1 MKKMNTKDNAG
12 RMSTNYPLLDSY
24 LTLTRPLHAY
34 RSIVYFFAVFAMLLL
49 GERNTQA
56 WGGEQTFYAKITVKS
71 EPSIGGYVYIAQDA
85 QSESV
90 AADEAKTEDSSSPS
104 YKNTWVSIPFVGDVG
119 KVSNHTFDLYGYQS
133 TKTGFTF
140 KGWSTSRS
148 ANSGTTT
155 TKSSWGR
162 DYYPFSIT
170 STSTNSSKPTSATY
184 YAIFAGIVNNA
195 DNQPTAS
202 LDFKTINLGTSKE
215 LTITYKHAHA
225 GKITGTFSGTNSGD
239 FTLKSGTSLP
249 TNSITQGTQTI
260 TIVFNPTCSGSRSA
274 TLTLKGSNGGSMTI
288 SLSGAATP
296 YTPTIST
303 TNGSVNVSVSGA
315 TSTTNLND
323 RVTTNAD
330 GTKTYTCSNSAVTI
344 SGSTFSAT
352 KQGTYTVNVNI
363 SQGCSYA
370 ACSDA
375 FTITVNRINPAL
387 TMSTGSVMVTTDKSN
402 PNILNLS
409 TLCSHGG
416 NGTVTYSLVG
426 GPTSLSGDEFGD
438 NCSLEGTNF
447 YAWVG
452 GDYTIRATTSQT
464 DQYNS
469 IYRDFIVTVIRRTQT
484 INWSTAET
492 VFVEE
497 DVISATSIGDVTLE
511 KSGAG
516 AEYVTIE
523 GNTATVGEV
532 ESNSTVTLTATAAQ
546 TDVYAQATDSKTI
559 TLTSL
564 LKQHITFTQNLTK
577 LKTTDGTKKVELV
590 ATSDS
595 GRDSYI
601 TFAVDANAAGVSVT
615 HEGDKWYLNYTATAV
630 KGIAVT
636 ASLAGVEGVSIAA
649 SDVSQMVKV
658 TDPTAKCDITE
669 TLATAYGI
677 KSTDKVYDLTI
688 PKEVVLKVRC
698 SEKSLTLLNGYDI
711 KFYNAQNQQVGETQ
725 SFGGWNTDQYNT
737 QDVKTRTFSKL
748 DKNITKLVFTSNA
761 SKGYDITEASYT
773 RWSYATP
780 SKSALTFEAQAL
792 STVADQTFTLD
803 YANYQIELSIEGSS
817 NFVLKS
823 EDSFGDCETYGSKT
837 VKVGYNVPSEAM
849 EETAYLR
856 IKDNTGALLNT
867 VELHATVIGG
877 LTQNITSTNIQ
888 SSYLTTDLVNL
899 TATTDRGLTNFSYS
913 ATPAGIA
920 NFSGSQMTFSQSGT
934 IAITVTEAGNG
945 AYAEA
950 TKTIEDVKVNKAT
963 PTIVTTPASGTKI
976 QYLQTLN
983 NSTIADGG
991 KATVILRG
999 AANTEVAGAWAWT
1012 NPTQVIKDNAGT
1024 HDYKVTFTPTDGGMY
1039 NTNTCM
1045 VPVTILRAEQAISMK
1060 NGTVKI
1066 SVDGIDRGKA
1076 DSYLDLNS
1084 LIQSQTT
1091 DVVNAVKRDGNVTY
1105 VVISANADKAT
1116 IDGSTFSATEIGDYT
1131 IRATKAETGYYNV
1144 VTAEFTVTVEKR
1156 VNTLATAAAY
1166 TKYVDDVLEN
1176 VATTVNSD
1184 GDIHTSSSD
1193 ASIAYYNIAE
1203 NKITIPNSEAK
1214 PFDQTTVTIK
1224 IWQDGTDRFEGIA
1237 EADAKIITLTV
1248 KKYDNPFVCS
1258 WGGFA
1263 KTVNFDEVVPTQL
1276 TTKNTDYTHFPIEIE
1291 QTSGEKI
1298 AALVRNDDT
1307 NNTIT
1312 ASHFVGDATWHL
1324 SQQENY
1330 KYKAAAQDVTLH
1342 VQTKN
1347 GEECYI
1353 LVDDSEHKFTTGITD
1368 GSGHYDTP
1376 IAISGPVK
1384 AISFDAKRDPLGDLF
1399 TSGGNFVV
1407 QYSVDN
1413 GSHWRTIA
1421 DKLDLDWLDYDSYG
1435 PFEFIGL
1442 ASDERVSHIRF
1453 GATVGGTLSKYY
1465 KNIQITRTTNIKPV
1479 DEDGNQINSLTMP
1492 TSTVDGSTTA
1502 KFYLNYSSCDDVIKI
1517 VSDNPHF
1524 KVDIQEITVDH
1535 SKDFNNADITV
1546 TYTSTTKGTHTGT
1559 ITIYTK
1565 YQNETL
1571 TVTGKTDKKN
1581 QTLTWEDGY
1590 TENSLSLPVG
1600 LIVDNVN
1607 YAVSASSEKAVIYTS
1622 SDESVIKII
1631 QAGLGFE
1638 IVGEGTAT
1646 LTATQA
1652 GDDDWFPVSESK
1664 TINATYKKLQE
1675 IVWTQDFIRNMEV
1688 GVEKPLEAKVYIR
1701 NLKTGA
1707 LTYNASQTALITY
1720 SCPPNTVI
1728 ALDGENK
1735 KITVQGY
1742 GQTSIKASLPTGSEY
1757 YEDATPVTL
1766 IVKVLKPSDGCETPW
1781 VLDQSSTV
1789 SLFEDKVLSG
1799 AAYNFSDWTT
1809 PELTSDPIIL
1819 NPKNGKPGTLSYQ
1832 HDAEI
1837 YTIRNGGLLKFCSGT
1852 VVAQQRVNGIWQDI
1866 EGSEY
1871 TSSATTWNWAAGAY
1885 EWREVKDLQLEETAD
1900 AIRFRRLTGGTGHHN
1915 FKDIQISLLHYLRP
1929 TTAEV
1934 DLGDIT
1940 IGEDRLATVGVDYSD
1955 IKKDLSVA
1963 KGNEEDK
1970 TFSLGESTVY
1980 VTCGTFGHYDLPIT
1994 VHPTELGEWSNT
2006 VIVTD
2011 KFTGEEVTIVVKANV
2026 VPEFIHTYES
2036 AGEWGEQTHWK
2047 DNKKPTFKD
2056 DVRINADVTI
2066 VSDITV
2072 NGMTIESGKTV
2083 TVNPGVT
2090 LTLRDGVSR
2099 PRTVYGNL
2107 HVKDGGKVVVGTGA
2121 FMINDFILDAA
2132 LGNPDTPASSGQL
2145 LDEYAKF
2152 IVNGDAYFQL
2162 TLGNTNTIGWYD
2174 FVLPFEANV
2183 SNGISVVDN
2192 EGNVLPSRY
2201 GTHYLV
2207 MRYDEAQRAV
2217 NGKDWF
2223 KYNGTMKAGRVYT
2236 IAVDADHSE
2245 WNTVLFKKN
2254 KGAVLGASATYEAEC
2269 STGEAIDCG
2278 WNGLGN
2284 GTLQHMKLNAASV
2297 RKIEVYDHANNIFE
2311 TLEEDE
2317 VSNLKFAVGTSFF
2330 LQVDE
2335 DKKPISFVTAEAAL
2349 PILAPAR
2356 ERRTTDEF
2364 RLALTAENT
2373 DYPSDR
2379 LWVSASEEATGEYVV
2394 GHDLLKMGTPSE
2406 AKVAQMW
2413 ANNAGNRL
2421 CDIEMP
2427 LNGDGA
2433 RCELGLFAPKESSY
2447 TLSVEKAPEDVTL
2460 YLTYNDRPIWNL
2472 SMSPYVLNLT
2482 NGTTEGYGLQLY
2494 VRPASEVATGVD
2506 EVQGNNVPCT
2516 KVLMDGK
2523 MYIITPEGA
2532 IFDATG
2538 KKVK

>member
-1 MKKMNTKDNAG
+1 
-12 RMSTNYPLLDSY
+12 MSESAISAKSAKQIFANFVKFVKPIFGTTRRSEGSVMEAEYPTNYQRISNLSLTIRPFRVAILAVLLVFVGGRNSVVLGADCNYTVSNFVSSKNTEKNGDKY
-24 LTLTRPLHAY
+24 LFGRKNYYDVPTFEFGNVTNNYGISHVKLSLKFGGLHAVTEKFQLQYKVGSGSWTNIGSQVTASVISTDIDQNVSIAGASGQKVYFRLERVEKAKFTDTQTLTLSGFEVRMA
-34 RSIVYFFAVFAMLLL
+34 S
-49 GERNTQA
+49 N
-56 WGGEQTFYAKITVKS
+56 
-71 EPSIGGYVYIAQDA
+71 
-85 QSESV
+85 V
-90 AADEAKTEDSSSPS
+90 AADKSTIDFGTLTYGNSKSEKVTATYTLNYS
-104 YKNTWVSIPFVGDVG
+104 GDM
-119 KVSNHTFDLYGYQS
+119 TA
-133 TKTGFTF
+133 TCTGDYSATVTA
-140 KGWSTSRS
+140 GCNCSTSQQTKEITVTFTPTQ
-148 ANSGTTT
+148 AGTRTGKLT
-155 TKSSWGR
+155 IKNPNG
-162 DYYPFSIT
+162 T
-170 STSTNSSKPTSATY
+170 STT
-184 YAIFAGIVNNA
+184 V
-195 DNQPTAS
+195 D
-202 LDFKTINLGTSKE
+202 
-215 LTITYKHAHA
+215 LTGVCNRA
-225 GKITGTFSGTNSGD
+225 
-239 FTLKSGTSLP
+239 
-249 TNSITQGTQTI
+249 
-260 TIVFNPTCSGSRSA
+260 NPT
-274 TLTLKGSNGGSMTI
+274 LNMSN
-288 SLSGAATP
+288 
-296 YTPTIST
+296 
-303 TNGSVNVSVSGA
+303 NGSVNVTTDKANPVELDLSTLKASGTTTGIGA
-315 TSTTNLND
+315 FDSFVLQSADASTGAK
-323 RVTTNAD
+323 AD
-330 GTKTYTCSNSAVTI
+330 GVTI
-344 SGSTFSAT
+344 DGSKFSSTVGGKYTVRATT
-352 KQGTYTVNVNI
+352 KQNNQYNSTYKDFTV
-363 SQGCSYA
+363 
-370 ACSDA
+370 
-375 FTITVNRINPAL
+375 TVNRL
-387 TMSTGSVMVTTDKSN
+387 
-402 PNILNLS
+402 
-409 TLCSHGG
+409 
-416 NGTVTYSLVG
+416 
-426 GPTSLSGDEFGD
+426 
-438 NCSLEGTNF
+438 
-447 YAWVG
+447 
-452 GDYTIRATTSQT
+452 
-464 DQYNS
+464 
-469 IYRDFIVTVIRRTQT
+469 TQT
-484 INWSTAET
+484 ISWSTDES

-497 DVISATSIGDVTLE
+497 DVISATSIGDVTLT

-564 LKQHITFTQNLTK
+564 QKQHITFEQNLTK

-698 SEKSLTLLNGYDI
+698 SEKSLTLLQGYEI
-711 KFYNAQNQQVGETQ
+711 KFYNAKNQQVGSTH
-725 SFGGWNTDQYNT
+725 SFGITDGHYNT
-737 QDVKTRTFSKL
+737 QTVQKRTFSNL

-780 SKSALTFEAQAL
+780 SESALTFEAQAL

-823 EDSFGDCETYGSKT
+823 EDSFGDCETYDSKT

-913 ATPAGIA
+913 ATPTGVA
-920 NFSGSQMTFSQSGT
+920 NFDGAQMTFSQSGT

-945 AYAEA
+945 TYAEA
-950 TKTIEDVKVNKAT
+950 TKTIEGVKVNKAT
-963 PTIVTTPASGTKI
+963 PTIVTKPTAGSI
-976 QYLQTLN
+976 AYFQTLS
-983 NSTIADGG
+983 NSTVAQNG
-991 KATVILRG
+991 KATVTLRG
-999 AANTEVAGAWAWT
+999 VENTEVAGTWAWT
-1012 NPTQVIKDNAGT
+1012 NAAHQVTDIPGT
-1024 HDYKVTFTPTDGGMY
+1024 NEYEVTFTPTDGGMY

-1045 VPVTILRAEQAISMK
+1045 VPVTILRANQSLSMN
-1060 NGTVKI
+1060 NGTVKV
-1066 SVDGIDRGKA
+1066 SVDGIDKGKA

-1105 VVISANADKAT
+1105 AVISANADKAT

-1166 TKYVDDVLEN
+1166 TKYVDEVVPN

-1184 GDIHTSSSD
+1184 GEIHTSSSD

-1203 NKITIPNSEAK
+1203 NKISIPNSEAK

-1224 IWQDGTDRFEGIA
+1224 IWQDGTTRFEGIA

-1312 ASHFVGDATWHL
+1312 ASHFVGDATWHMIQPE
-1324 SQQENY
+1324 SY
-1330 KYKAAAQDVTLH
+1330 KYKASEANLSLSVRVID
-1342 VQTKN
+1342 
-1347 GEECYI
+1347 GEECFI
-1353 LVDDSEHKFTTGITD
+1353 LDDNSEHEFATGITD
-1368 GSGHYDTP
+1368 GSGHFDTP
-1376 IAISGPVK
+1376 IPVLGPVDK
-1384 AISFDAKRDPLGDLF
+1384 LYFSARKNLIGVNKFI
-1399 TSGGNFVV
+1399 V

-1413 GSHWRTIA
+1413 GSNWRTIA
-1421 DKLDLDWLDYDSYG
+1421 QPELNLVTWDDYG
-1435 PFEFIGL
+1435 PYDFPNL
-1442 ASDERVSHIRF
+1442 ANDERVTHIRF
-1453 GATVGGTLSKYY
+1453 GASVGGTLSKYY
-1465 KNIQITRTTNIKPV
+1465 KNIKISRKTNIQPL
-1479 DEDGNQINSLTMP
+1479 DADGHHITTLTLP
-1492 TSTVDGSTTA
+1492 QNTVGSTTTA
-1502 KFYLNYSSCDDVIKI
+1502 QFYLNYSSCDDVIKI
-1517 VSDNPHF
+1517 VSDNAHF
-1524 KVDIQEITVDH
+1524 TVDQTKISVDH
-1535 SKDFNNADITV
+1535 SKDFNNATITV
-1546 TYTSTTKGTHTGT
+1546 SYKSEEKGTHTGT

-1590 TENSLSLPVG
+1590 TENQLSLPVG

-1675 IVWTQDFIRNMEV
+1675 IVWPQDFIRNMEV

-1728 ALDGENK
+1728 ALDGDNK

-1742 GQTSIKASLPTGSEY
+1742 GQTSITASLPTGSEY

-1766 IVKVLKPSDGCETPW
+1766 IVKVRKPSDGCETPW

-1819 NPKNGKPGTLSYQ
+1819 NPENGKPGTLSYQ

-1940 IGEDRLATVGVDYSD
+1940 IGEDRLATVGFDYSD

-1980 VTCGTFGHYDLPIT
+1980 VACGTFGHYDLPIT

-2011 KFTGEEVTIVVKANV
+2011 KFTGELVTIVVKANV
-2026 VPEFIHTYES
+2026 VPEFIHTYET
-2036 AGEWGEQTHWK
+2036 AGVWGEQTHWK
-2047 DNKKPTFKD
+2047 DEKKPTYKD

-2072 NGMTIESGKTV
+2072 NAITIESDKTV

-2107 HVKDGGKVVVGTGA
+2107 HVKSGAKVNVGTGA

-2132 LGNPDTPASSGQL
+2132 LGNPGTPASSGQL

-2174 FVLPFEANV
+2174 FVVPFNV
-2183 SNGISVVDN
+2183 DVTSGISIVDSA
-2192 EGNVLPSRY
+2192 GNVLPARHGEDY
-2201 GTHYLV
+2201 VV
-2207 MRYDEAQRAV
+2207 MRYSEAKRAER
-2217 NGKDWF
+2217 GKDWIKF
-2223 KYNGTMKAGRVYT
+2223 NGTMQAGRVYT
-2236 IAVDADHSE
+2236 IAVDANHDE

-2254 KGAVLGASATYEAEC
+2254 KGAALGASATYEAEC

-2284 GTLQHMKLNAASV
+2284 GTLQHMKLEVDSV
-2297 RKIEVYDHANNIFE
+2297 KIQVYNHTSNVFE
-2311 TLEEDE
+2311 TRDD
-2317 VSNLKFAVGTSFF
+2317 VSGLKFAVGTSFF
-2330 LQVDE
+2330 TQVDE
-2335 DKKPISFVTAEAAL
+2335 AKAINFVAPTSAQSF
-2349 PILAPAR
+2349 LAPAR

-2427 LNGDGA
+2427 LATGKA
-2433 RCELGLFAPKESSY
+2433 KCELGIFAPQEANY
-2447 TLSVEKAPEDVTL
+2447 TLSVEKMPDDAML
-2460 YLTYNDRPIWNL
+2460 YLTYNGRPVWNL
-2472 SMSPYVLNLT
+2472 TYAPYTFDLT
-2482 NGTTEGYGLQLY
+2482 QGFTEGYGLQIS
-2494 VRPASEVATGVD
+2494 VTNAPQVTTGVD
-2506 EVQGNNVPCT
+2506 EVQGDDVRNT
-2516 KVLMDGK
+2516 KVIIDNK
-2523 MYIITPEGA
+2523 MFVITPQGA
-2532 IFDATG
+2532 MYDATG
-2538 KKVK
+2538 KKIQ

>member
-1 MKKMNTKDNAG
+1 
-12 RMSTNYPLLDSY
+12 MSESAISAKSARRIFANFVKFVKPNFGTTRRSEGSVMEAEYPTNYQRISNLSLTIRPFRVAILAVLLVFVGSWNSEVWGANCNYNFTKNEERTSIHNGETIYRATINGNYYGLSSLSFHIEFSQSLNLDNRSKDLSYDIYLYNNSTKSWSKRESKTLAGYGVGTEGATITYTTDLTNITAFKIVSTTDFGTYKSWGKKYDVWRTVEISGVTFQMASTISADVSSIDFGSVTYGNSSDSKNVVATY
-24 LTLTRPLHAY
+24 TLNYSGDMTATCTGDF
-34 RSIVYFFAVFAMLLL
+34 SATISA
-49 GERNTQA
+49 GCNCSTSQKSK
-56 WGGEQTFYAKITVKS
+56 TITVKFTPTQAGTRNGTLTIKNPDGTQTTVS
-71 EPSIGGYVYIAQDA
+71 LTGTGVRANPTLKMNNGSVDATTDIAHPS
-85 QSESV
+85 
-90 AADEAKTEDSSSPS
+90 
-104 YKNTWVSIPFVGDVG
+104 NL
-119 KVSNHTFDLYGYQS
+119 NL
-133 TKTGFTF
+133 
-140 KGWSTSRS
+140 
-148 ANSGTTT
+148 ANLKASGTT
-155 TKSSWGR
+155 S
-162 DYYPFSIT
+162 
-170 STSTNSSKPTSATY
+170 
-184 YAIFAGIVNNA
+184 GI
-195 DNQPTAS
+195 
-202 LDFKTINLGTSKE
+202 
-215 LTITYKHAHA
+215 
-225 GKITGTFSGTNSGD
+225 GD
-239 FTLKSGTSLP
+239 FS
-249 TNSITQGTQTI
+249 NFEVI
-260 TIVFNPTCSGSRSA
+260 SA
-274 TLTLKGSNGGSMTI
+274 DAST
-288 SLSGAATP
+288 GAR
-296 YTPTIST
+296 I
-303 TNGSVNVSVSGA
+303 
-315 TSTTNLND
+315 
-323 RVTTNAD
+323 D
-330 GTKTYTCSNSAVTI
+330 GTHI
-344 SGSTFSAT
+344 E
-352 KQGTYTVNVNI
+352 
-363 SQGCSYA
+363 
-370 ACSDA
+370 
-375 FTITVNRINPAL
+375 
-387 TMSTGSVMVTTDKSN
+387 
-402 PNILNLS
+402 
-409 TLCSHGG
+409 
-416 NGTVTYSLVG
+416 NGIFYSIVG
-426 GPTSLSGDEFGD
+426 GI
-438 NCSLEGTNF
+438 
-447 YAWVG
+447 
-452 GDYTIRATTSQT
+452 YTIRATTAQNN
-464 DQYNS
+464 QYNS
-469 IYRDFIVTVIRRTQT
+469 TYKDFTVTVNRLTQT
-484 INWSTAET
+484 ISWSSDES

-497 DVISATSIGDVTLE
+497 DVISATSIGDVTLT

-532 ESNSTVTLTATAAQ
+532 ETNSSVTLTATAAQ
-546 TDVYAQATDSKTI
+546 TDVYAEATDSKTI

-564 LKQHITFTQNLTK
+564 QKQHITFNQNLTK

-698 SEKSLTLLNGYDI
+698 SEKSLTLLQGYEI
-711 KFYNAQNQQVGETQ
+711 KFYNAKNQQVGSTH
-725 SFGGWNTDQYNT
+725 SFGITDGHYNT
-737 QDVKTRTFSKL
+737 QAVQTRTFSNL
-748 DKNITKLVFTSNA
+748 DKNITKMVFTSNA
-761 SKGYDITEASYT
+761 NKGYDITEASYT

-803 YANYQIELSIEGSS
+803 YANYQIELSIDGSS
-817 NFVLKS
+817 NFVLT

-913 ATPAGIA
+913 ATPTGVA

-934 IAITVTEAGNG
+934 IAITVIEAGNG

-963 PTIVTTPASGTKI
+963 PTIVTKPTAGSI
-976 QYLQTLN
+976 AYFQTLS
-983 NSTIADGG
+983 NSTVAQNG
-991 KATVILRG
+991 KATVTLRG
-999 AANTEVAGAWAWT
+999 VENTVAGGTWAWT
-1012 NPTQVIKDNAGT
+1012 NAAHQVTDIPGT
-1024 HDYKVTFTPTDGGMY
+1024 HEYEVTFTPTDGGMY

-1045 VPVTILRAEQAISMK
+1045 VPVTILRANQSLSMN
-1060 NGTVKI
+1060 NGTVKV
-1066 SVDGIDRGKA
+1066 SVDGIDAGKA

-1084 LIQSQTT
+1084 LIKSQTT
-1091 DVVNAVKRDGNVTY
+1091 DVVNSVKRDGNVTY
-1105 VVISANADKAT
+1105 AVISTNASKAT
-1116 IDGSTFSATEIGDYT
+1116 INGSTFSATEIGDYT
-1131 IRATKAETGYYNV
+1131 IRATKAVTGYYNV

-1156 VNTLATAAAY
+1156 ANTLATAAAY
-1166 TKYVDDVLEN
+1166 TKYVDEVVPN

-1184 GDIHTSSSD
+1184 GEIHTSSSD

-1203 NKITIPNSEAK
+1203 NKISIPNSEAK

-1224 IWQDGTDRFEGIA
+1224 IWQDGTTRFEGIA

-1312 ASHFVGDATWHL
+1312 ASHFVGDATWHMKQPE
-1324 SQQENY
+1324 SY
-1330 KYKAAAQDVTLH
+1330 KYKAGAADLSLKVK
-1342 VQTKN
+1342 VID
-1347 GEECYI
+1347 GEECFI
-1353 LVDDSEHKFTTGITD
+1353 LEDNTEHEFGTGITD
-1368 GSGHYDTP
+1368 GSGHFDTP
-1376 IAISGPVK
+1376 IPVSGPVDK
-1384 AISFDAKRDPLGDLF
+1384 LYFSARKNLIGVNKFI
-1399 TSGGNFVV
+1399 V

-1413 GSHWRTIA
+1413 GSNWRTIA
-1421 DKLDLDWLDYDSYG
+1421 QPELNLVTWDDYG
-1435 PFEFIGL
+1435 PYDFPNL
-1442 ASDERVSHIRF
+1442 ANDERVTHIRF
-1453 GATVGGTLSKYY
+1453 GAEVGGTLYKYY
-1465 KNIQITRTTNIKPV
+1465 KNIKISRKTNIQPL
-1479 DEDGNQINSLTMP
+1479 DADGHHISTLTLP
-1492 TSTVDGSTTA
+1492 QNTVGSTTTA
-1502 KFYLNYSSCDDVIKI
+1502 QFYLNYSSCDDVIKI
-1517 VSDNPHF
+1517 VSDNGHF
-1524 KVDIQEITVDH
+1524 TVGQSEISVDH
-1535 SKDFNNADITV
+1535 SKDFNNATITV
-1546 TYTSTTKGTHTGT
+1546 SYNSDEKGTHTGT

-1571 TVTGKTDKKN
+1571 TVTGKTDRKK

-1590 TENSLSLPVG
+1590 AGDSLSLPVG

-1607 YAVSASSEKAVIYTS
+1607 YAVSASSKKAVIYTS
-1622 SDESVIKII
+1622 SNESVIKII

-1652 GDDDWFPVSESK
+1652 GDDDWSPVSESK

-1707 LTYNASQTALITY
+1707 LTYNASQTDLITY

-1728 ALDGENK
+1728 ALDGDNK

-1742 GQTSIKASLPTGSEY
+1742 GQTSITASLPTGSEY

-1766 IVKVLKPSDGCETPW
+1766 IVKVRKPSDGCETPW

-1819 NPKNGKPGTLSYQ
+1819 NPENGKPGTLSYQ

-1852 VVAQQRVNGIWQDI
+1852 VVAQQRVNGIWHDI
-1866 EGSEY
+1866 EGSKY
-1871 TSSATTWNWAAGAY
+1871 TSSATTLNWAAGAY
-1885 EWREVKDLQLEETAD
+1885 EWREVKDLQLDETAD

-1940 IGEDRLATVGVDYSD
+1940 IGEDRLATVGFDYSD

-1980 VTCGTFGHYDLPIT
+1980 VACGTFGHYDLPIT

-2011 KFTGEEVTIVVKANV
+2011 KFTGELVTIVVKANV
-2026 VPEFIHTYES
+2026 VPEFIHTYET

-2047 DNKKPTFKD
+2047 DNEKPTFKD

-2072 NGMTIESGKTV
+2072 NAITIESDKTV

-2107 HVKDGGKVVVGTGA
+2107 HVKSGAKVNVGTGA

-2132 LGNPDTPASSGQL
+2132 LGNPGTPASSGQL

-2174 FVLPFEANV
+2174 FVVPFNV
-2183 SNGISVVDN
+2183 DVTSGISIVDKD
-2192 EGNVLPSRY
+2192 GNVLPARHGEDY
-2201 GTHYLV
+2201 VV
-2207 MRYDEAQRAV
+2207 MRYSEAKRAER
-2217 NGKDWF
+2217 GKDWIKF
-2223 KYNGTMKAGRVYT
+2223 NGTMQAGRVYT
-2236 IAVDADHSE
+2236 IAVDANHSE

-2254 KGAVLGASATYEAEC
+2254 KGAALGASATYEAEC

-2284 GTLQHMKLNAASV
+2284 GTLQHMKLSDASV
-2297 RKIEVYDHANNIFE
+2297 KIQVYDHTNNVFE
-2311 TLEEDE
+2311 TRDD
-2317 VSNLKFAVGTSFF
+2317 VSGLKFAVGTSFF
-2330 LQVDE
+2330 MQVDE
-2335 DKKPISFVTAEAAL
+2335 AKAINFVAPTSAQSF
-2349 PILAPAR
+2349 LAPAR

-2364 RLALTAENT
+2364 RLALTAEGEERA
-2373 DYPSDR
+2373 SDR

-2413 ANNAGNRL
+2413 AKNEANRL

-2427 LNGDGA
+2427 LATGKA
-2433 RCELGLFAPKESSY
+2433 KCELGIFAPQEANY
-2447 TLSVEKAPEDVTL
+2447 TLSVEKMPDDAML
-2460 YLTYNDRPIWNL
+2460 YLTYNGRPVWNL
-2472 SMSPYVLNLT
+2472 TYAPYTFDLT
-2482 NGTTEGYGLQLY
+2482 QGFTEGYGLQIS
-2494 VRPASEVATGVD
+2494 VTNAPQVTTGVD
-2506 EVQGNNVPCT
+2506 EVQGGDVRNT
-2516 KVLMDGK
+2516 KVIIDNK
-2523 MYIITPEGA
+2523 MFVITPQGA
-2532 IFDATG
+2532 MYDATG
-2538 KKVK
+2538 KKIQ